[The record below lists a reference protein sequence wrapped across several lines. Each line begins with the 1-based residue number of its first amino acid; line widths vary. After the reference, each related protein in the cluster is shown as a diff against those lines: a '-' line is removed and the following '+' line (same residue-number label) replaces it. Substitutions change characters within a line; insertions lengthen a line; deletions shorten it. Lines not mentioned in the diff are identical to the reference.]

1 MVLPDIGVPSKES
14 WQMTQLNEA
23 DTKLGTFRHVLK
35 SMDLDGFY
43 LTRAD
48 RFQGEEV
55 REEDE
60 YLAYLTGFTGSAGI
74 GLILDR
80 TAGLFT
86 DGRYRLQIA
95 RQTDASLYQSF
106 DSRDKTLAQWMAE
119 QVATGHVR
127 LGYDSWSVTVGGLET
142 LPVQLGQAQ
151 ISWVGC
157 KKNPLNEVW
166 QNRLHSDSTD
176 VFILD
181 EDITGQS
188 ASQKQAEAAEAR
200 GGGRVGYFRR
210 VRQYAAPKKA
220 GTEEEAGEDRA
231 SPGPLRR
238 AG

>member
-1 MVLPDIGVPSKES
+1 M
-14 WQMTQLNEA
+14 MQLNEA

-106 DSRDKTLAQWMAE
+106 DSEDKTLAQWMAE
-119 QVATGHVR
+119 QVATGQVR
-127 LGYDSWSVTVGGLET
+127 LGYDSWSVTEGGLEK
-142 LPVQLGQAQ
+142 LPVKLGQAQ

-157 KKNPLNEVW
+157 ETNPLNEVW
-166 QNRLHSDSTD
+166 QNR
-176 VFILD
+176 
-181 EDITGQS
+181 
-188 ASQKQAEAAEAR
+188 
-200 GGGRVGYFRR
+200 
-210 VRQYAAPKKA
+210 PKVTA
-220 GTEEEAGEDRA
+220 QIFLFWMRI
-231 SPGPLRR
+231 
-238 AG
+238 